1 LRDSTLVS
9 CDLGDNVVV
18 ERVGRLAHVIV
29 GDEAIL
35 QGVGR
40 VETTPDAVFGTGRP
54 RGPMGERLW
63 IEVGNENGGR
73 AVLPFVGMLP
83 ADAWLW
89 SRRRQDA
96 TLMDRLRAMTDAEE
110 DAAPGR
116 YSFVGAR
123 AVLLDCGALVDVRIG
138 PAARL
143 EGALR
148 LESVTLMSDPEAPC
162 VVAAGAVAAEG
173 IVGPGA
179 RLGQGVQARRF
190 VLGENARV
198 ESGARLFH
206 CVLGDNST
214 VACCE
219 VLHCLI
225 FPFHEQHHNNS
236 FLIAATLQ
244 GQSNVA
250 AGATIGSNHNSRSP
264 DGEILAGRGFW
275 PGLCSNFKHNC
286 RFATHVLVAKGNYP
300 FELNVT
306 LPFSLLAPAE
316 DSGQGLVMR
325 PAWWF
330 LHDMHAVQRNQWK
343 FRARDRRHHARQ
355 HVVCDALAPD
365 VAEEILSALKQLE
378 AWTGAAILGCPLPPA
393 PGPWASD
400 AWTDPG
406 FRSRGRHFLLEQPG
420 DADALDL
427 KIFGIENSR
436 RPARVLKAGQAY
448 GIYYDMLLHG
458 AIRALVDF
466 LDATP
471 GEKGSSVF
479 ERLASSLGV
488 QSAKDR
494 ERCWENFGGQLV
506 AGADADRLR
515 AGIASGALACWGDI
529 HAELDRLW
537 LDFPKARARHA
548 LAVLFVLEK
557 PPKDQPAIAN
567 WRSWIKR
574 AAKIQERIIDLVERS
589 RAKDFSQPYRR
600 ITYDS
605 PDEMT
610 AILGRAENDPF
621 LRQVKDSSLA
631 FILRLNALLE

>member
-54 RGPMGERLW
+54 RRPLGERLW

-73 AVLPFVGMLP
+73 AILPFVGMTP
-83 ADAWLW
+83 GDAWLW

-96 TLMDRLRAMTDAEE
+96 VLMDRLRAMTDAEE
-110 DAAPGR
+110 DGAPGR
-116 YSFVGAR
+116 YSLIGAR

-162 VVAAGAVAAEG
+162 VVAAGAVAVEG

-179 RLGQGVQARRF
+179 RLGHGVQARRF
-190 VLGENARV
+190 VLGENARL
-198 ESGARLFH
+198 ESGARLSH

-219 VLHCLI
+219 IQHCLL

-250 AGATIGSNHNSRSP
+250 AGTTIGSNHNSRAA

-286 RFATHVLVAKGNYP
+286 RFATCVLVAKGNYP
-300 FELNVT
+300 AELNVT
-306 LPFSLLAPAE
+306 MPFSLLATSE
-316 DSGQGLVMR
+316 DSGQGLVLR

-330 LHDMHAVQRNQWK
+330 LHGMHAVQRNQWK
-343 FRARDRRHHARQ
+343 FRARDRRRHARQ

-365 VAEEILSALKQLE
+365 TAEEILNAMKQLE
-378 AWTGAAILGCPLPPA
+378 AWAGAAVSGCPLPPA

-400 AWTDPG
+400 AWTEPG
-406 FRSRGRHFLLEQPG
+406 FRKHGRRFLLEQPG
-420 DADALDL
+420 DADAMDM
-427 KIFGIENSR
+427 KIFGIENSH
-436 RPARVLKAGQAY
+436 RPTHILKAGQAY
-448 GIYYDMLLHG
+448 AIYYDMLLHG
-458 AIRALVDF
+458 AVRALVDF
-466 LDATP
+466 MDATP
-471 GEKGSSVF
+471 GEKGGSAF
-479 ERLASSLGV
+479 EWLASTLGV
-488 QSAKDR
+488 KNANDR
-494 ERCWENFGGQLV
+494 EPCWENFGGQLV
-506 AGADADRLR
+506 SSADADRLR
-515 AGIASGALACWGDI
+515 SDIASGALKGWNDV

-537 LDFPKARARHA
+537 ASFPKARARHA
-548 LAVLFVLEK
+548 LAVLFALERPSK
-557 PPKDQPAIAN
+557 GQDMATL

-574 AAKIQERIIDLVERS
+574 AARIQERIVVLVERS
-589 RAKDFSQPYRR
+589 RAKDFSNPFRR
-600 ITYDS
+600 IAYDS

-610 AILGRAENDPF
+610 TVLGQAKDDPF
-621 LRQVKDSSLA
+621 LQQVNDYSLT
-631 FILRLNALLE
+631 FVSRLNALLE